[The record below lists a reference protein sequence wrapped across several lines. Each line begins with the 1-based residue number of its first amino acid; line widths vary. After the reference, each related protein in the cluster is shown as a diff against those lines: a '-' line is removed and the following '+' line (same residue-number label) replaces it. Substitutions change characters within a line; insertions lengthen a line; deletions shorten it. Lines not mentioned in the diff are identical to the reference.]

1 MIGAN
6 VLTVFTVPQQDQ
18 PENKQHLSET
28 LAHVQKQICDMN
40 IHNITQLSTDDV
52 C

>member
-1 MIGAN
+1 M
-6 VLTVFTVPQQDQ
+6 PQQDQ

-40 IHNITQLSTDDV
+40 IHNITQLSKDV
-52 C
+52 CGAHKLDVFLS